1 MIANHDICSSFN
13 DLNKLT
19 NTVKH
24 HFREHLLIISPLQ
37 LPYIIF
43 IPCPSNR
50 KYMNLS
56 DEKNHI
62 HTELFM
68 NLFDK
73 SFIKNRSWHRIITG
87 SGTGAYHFL
96 DFFDPCVLHRP
107 SHLVMFRPPCGQR
120 LQHSDTNWKQYKQRN
135 DTLNNPPPPKKNR
148 FLKQIKGSYFSKL
161 KEKYLE

>member
-1 MIANHDICSSFN
+1 MIANHDICLSFN

-43 IPCPSNR
+43 IPCPSNWQHI
-50 KYMNLS
+50 NLS

-62 HTELFM
+62 HRELFM

-73 SFIKNRSWHRIITG
+73 TFIKNRSWHRIITVFTV

-120 LQHSDTNWKQYKQRN
+120 LQHSDTNWKQYKERN
-135 DTLNNPPPPKKNR
+135 DTLNKKKPKR
-148 FLKQIKGSYFSKL
+148 MDFLNK
-161 KEKYLE
+161 

>member
-50 KYMNLS
+50 QYMNLS

-62 HTELFM
+62 HRELFM

-73 SFIKNRSWHRIITG
+73 TFIKNRFWHCFITVFYCIWYRCLPFSW
-87 SGTGAYHFL
+87 L
-96 DFFDPCVLHRP
+96 LWPMCP
-107 SHLVMFRPPCGQR
+107 SQTVSSCHVQTSLWSEAATFR
-120 LQHSDTNWKQYKQRN
+120 H
-135 DTLNNPPPPKKNR
+135 
-148 FLKQIKGSYFSKL
+148 KL
-161 KEKYLE
+161 KTIQTKEWYSK